1 MIVSVT
7 LSRDGITA
15 LKTVPV
21 TAPVTV
27 PLISNTGAYPNT
39 DKLPAV
45 IIATIS

>member
-1 MIVSVT
+1 MVRVAFS
-7 LSRDGITA
+7 SAGITA
-15 LKTVPV
+15 LKTLPV

-27 PLISNTGAYPNT
+27 PLISNTGAYPST